1 LLPSALPSPVT
12 TTIGVTYSPANSTAA
27 PDRVA
32 AAVSALRIPSVRL
45 LDPTPRL
52 LRAFLYSNTS
62 LLLSVPNALVPSLAA
77 NRSVALSWLY
87 RHVVPFY
94 PRARVSA
101 ISVGSNILESHP
113 NYAGLLVPALRN
125 LQSALR
131 DLGIRDVAVSTTFS
145 FVNVMTTT
153 FPPSAAQFQEPFAE
167 ALMKPLLD
175 FLKDTNSSFM
185 VNIYPYNLYRL
196 RCEIPLG
203 FALFQEQPF
212 MYRDDLTTGVRYRN
226 LFDMMVDAVVTAMAV
241 AGHENI
247 PVIVAETGWP
257 NSSPDAAEIDA
268 NEHYSE
274 MYVKG
279 LLGHLRSGQGTPLRK
294 EGVAEAYVYELVDEE
309 AKETTSSQARAR
321 NWGILY
327 ANLSEKY
334 EVQFSCAARYCESLE
349 ELLIGFVLMLLIL
362 VWLIWYIPNSPW

>member
-1 LLPSALPSPVT
+1 
-12 TTIGVTYSPANSTAA
+12 
-27 PDRVA
+27 
-32 AAVSALRIPSVRL
+32 
-45 LDPTPRL
+45 
-52 LRAFLYSNTS
+52 
-62 LLLSVPNALVPSLAA
+62 
-77 NRSVALSWLY
+77 
-87 RHVVPFY
+87 
-94 PRARVSA
+94 
-101 ISVGSNILESHP
+101 
-113 NYAGLLVPALRN
+113 
-125 LQSALR
+125 
-131 DLGIRDVAVSTTFS
+131 
-145 FVNVMTTT
+145 
-153 FPPSAAQFQEPFAE
+153 
-167 ALMKPLLD
+167 
-175 FLKDTNSSFM
+175 M

-203 FALFQEQPF
+203 FALFQEHPF

-226 LFDMMVDAVVTAMAV
+226 LFDMMVDAVVAAMAV

-257 NSSPDAAEIDA
+257 SSSPDAAEIDA
-268 NEHYSE
+268 NELYSE

-334 EVQFSCAARYCESLE
+334 EVQFSCAGYCGSLE

-362 VWLIWYIPNSPW
+362 VWLIWYVPNSAW